1 MSSSIQRLHCE
12 QIPNIPIIRLGSE
25 PTVYVAHMQNI
36 IGQLLGKLSVKSANH
51 AMHAFMKNEGSL
63 MQQGGDLTTAYVT
76 GTLTAKIY
84 THQLGTDPRMLSN
97 FVTMEGVKDVINLVS
112 KQPNKDSLLALF
124 RPDVLASRCVVISEK
139 PIDFGSLSKKR
150 RIMASN
156 EEGVYVLR
164 FSDGVKPLFYVGKS
178 GDIEKRIQQHANGQ
192 GAACVT
198 GRDFIR
204 VPCLVPATTDI
215 ESWERGEV
223 LERMYQFGIDAVR
236 GWKYT
241 LRIMPLAQKLS
252 AFDDVCERFDLCRRC
267 GRGSHFI
274 RECETLTTDR
284 WTNGLEVRS
293 FYQNTSTNEELN
305 RLESQVQ
312 QERTARME
320 AERKNADAVR
330 ILLAGPCA
338 STMEP
343 M

>member
-1 MSSSIQRLHCE
+1 MALVMRRLICA
-12 QIPNIPIIRLGSE
+12 QIPEITLLGIGSE
-25 PTVYVAHMQNI
+25 SEMEYLTHARQL
-36 IGQLLGKLSVKSANH
+36 IGMLLGATHRRKANS
-51 AMHAFMKNEGSL
+51 AMHAFLQNTNIE
-63 MQQGGDLTTAYVT
+63 QGGDLVSEFCK
-76 GTLTAKIY
+76 GPLMAKIY
-84 THQLGTDPRMLSN
+84 THNLGTGSVKSSY
-97 FVTMEGVKDVINLVS
+97 FVTTRGVQAILRAFANPVHEEKLA
-112 KQPNKDSLLALF
+112 SLLLQ
-124 RPDVLASRCVVISEK
+124 PEILAAQCEVVSET
-139 PIDFGSLSKKR
+139 PIDSGALNKKR
-150 RIMASN
+150 RITASS

-178 GDIEKRIQQHANGQ
+178 SDIEKRIQQHASGQ

-198 GRDFIR
+198 GRDFTR
-204 VPCLVPATTDI
+204 VPCLVPETTDI

-267 GRGSHFI
+267 GRGSHFV

-293 FYQNTSTNEELN
+293 FYQNMSLGEEELN

-330 ILLAGPCA
+330 ILLADRTV
-338 STMEP
+338 SMEP
-343 M
+343 V